1 MLWKVL
7 EIQTGP
13 VWEKIHFKSLMKRM
27 QLPIYEL
34 HRKERQPKA
43 SYKGANFWSYIR
55 RLQMHTH
62 IHFTPSTSTTCHAN
76 WSFQKYLGAE
86 FCIALQ
92 NKSNNSMLLVKS
104 IERRK
109 VHEEALFK
117 LLATTLPQDRIFTHF
132 EERTFLRFF
141 LIRNCKNQNW
151 SARKY
156 EAWEFS
162 VTYSLV

>member
-1 MLWKVL
+1 MVVLWKVL

-34 HRKERQPKA
+34 HRRERQPKA

-132 EERTFLRFF
+132 EERTIFKNLSNQKLQKPK
-141 LIRNCKNQNW
+141 LI
-151 SARKY
+151 S
-156 EAWEFS
+156 
-162 VTYSLV
+162 T